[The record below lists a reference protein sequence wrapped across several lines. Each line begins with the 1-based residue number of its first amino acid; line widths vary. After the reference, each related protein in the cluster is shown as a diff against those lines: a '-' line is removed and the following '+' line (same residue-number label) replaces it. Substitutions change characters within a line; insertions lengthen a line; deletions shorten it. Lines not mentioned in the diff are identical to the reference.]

1 MRTRTRIHPYVTRDL
16 AARLNAYSAARGITE
31 SATVEAALEGYLDG
45 GEKDH
50 EVIIRRLDRLG
61 RAAGRQQRDLE
72 VLSEAFALFVRFW
85 AAYLPDLSEVDT
97 EAAKR
102 RGVKYYEGFLAHL
115 SERLASSSRLV
126 KSVVPEESR
135 QAETGSGEAKN
146 SAERAGR

>member
-1 MRTRTRIHPYVTRDL
+1 MRTRTRIHPYVTREL
-16 AARLNAYSAARGITE
+16 AARLDAYSAARGITE
-31 SATVEAALEGYLDG
+31 SATVEAALEGHLDG

-61 RAAGRQQRDLE
+61 RAVGRQQRDLE

-85 AAYLPDLSEVDT
+85 AAYLPDLSEVDM

-102 RGVKYYEGFLAHL
+102 RGVRYYEGFLGHL

-126 KSVVPEESR
+126 KSVVPEGSR
-135 QAETGSGEAKN
+135 HAEAGSEGANN